1 MEKIFQITTNY
12 ALVQAGFFDVI
23 IKDVFI
29 DEQCLIE
36 NNMCINATDTDR
48 RMLTSRT
55 RTTSSRTLRTL
66 RVFQRVFTGQC
77 RICCSRRIV
86 SDTVVIPGRKLTA
99 KEPNEPKSSKAPKET
114 QFSDVRYTNFFEDTV
129 SEEYAMKLATQQDLL
144 ADPNAPSD
152 VATLCRLYG
161 NFLND

>member
-55 RTTSSRTLRTL
+55 TSSRTLRTR
-66 RVFQRVFTGQC
+66 RVFQRMFSGRC
-77 RICCSRRIV
+77 RICCPRRIA
-86 SDTVVIPGRKLTA
+86 SNTAGRLGRELSTEEP
-99 KEPNEPKSSKAPKET
+99 KESKSSKAPKET
-114 QFSDVRYTNFFEDTV
+114 QFSDVRYTNFFEETV